1 MFRSQSPRKS
11 TQYTILQCNTT
22 TTIATTTVTATTT
35 TTVTTTATITTTA
48 TTANTTT
55 ATTTAPNRRGL
66 CNPYLTAAYAF

>member
-11 TQYTILQCNTT
+11 KQFTILHCNTT
-22 TTIATTTVTATTT
+22 TSTTTTVTATTT
-35 TTVTTTATITTTA
+35 VAAVTTATVTTA

-66 CNPYLTAAYAF
+66 CNPYLITTYAF